1 MKCLLAFLLA
11 ALVVSPLSVRAQSI
25 VDTQLRPEAVA
36 GFNRYVAATEAR
48 IDREISRPET
58 FLYLNELPQ
67 ETRERAMATL
77 QRGGVYV
84 QRLETRDS
92 SGRVISAPGGLIH
105 HWLGDVLIPG
115 VTVDQA
121 LAVVEDYNRAKD
133 YYPQVVRSRLLSR
146 QGNDF
151 KVALRLREHKVI
163 TVTLDTEHDVRYTE
177 LDSRHWSSRSVST
190 RIAEVVD
197 AGKPDEHEKPPGHDA
212 GFLWRINSYWRF
224 VQQNGGVYV
233 ECESISLTRDIPT
246 GLGWLVGPFVTSIP
260 EQSLTQ
266 MLAATRKAVLAVRKE

>member
-92 SGRVISAPGGLIH
+92 SGRVISTPGGLIH

-163 TVTLDTEHDVRYTE
+163 TVTLDTDHDVRYTE
-177 LDSRHWSSRSVST
+177 LDPRQWSSRSVST

-266 MLAATRKAVLAVRKE
+266 MLAATRKAVLAARKG